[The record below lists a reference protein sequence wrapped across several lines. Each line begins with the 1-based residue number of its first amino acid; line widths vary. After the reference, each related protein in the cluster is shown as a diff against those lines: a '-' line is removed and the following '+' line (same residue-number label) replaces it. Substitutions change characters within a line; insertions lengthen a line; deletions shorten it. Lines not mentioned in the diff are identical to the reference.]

1 VVPISDTGMDK
12 KNVFPSEYARYLSL
26 LFSPSRIIL
35 DQEFKSPVRYL
46 HSSSGFAVI
55 REWCPGSVFG
65 RMNFLEI
72 LV

>member
-1 VVPISDTGMDK
+1 MVLISHKGLDE
-12 KNVFPSEYARYLSL
+12 KNVFTADYPQDLSVLPS
-26 LFSPSRIIL
+26 PPRITL